1 VKTNHHKNKPSV
13 GNASTKLDTSE
24 VLDLCAGIHTH
35 TKGQLP
41 AAGSRTLGLFTSIR
55 LILLALRHN
64 LTQELLAEIFEISQP
79 TVSRIINA
87 YVPLIA
93 ENLQAQ
99 IPTVEDLDPTQQLI
113 IDGTLLPCWSWR
125 RHPELYSGKHHTTGV
140 TIQVACTLTGRLAW
154 VSHPFPG
161 NTHDLTALKDSR
173 LLDMIN
179 QTIHI
184 GDKGYTGAGM
194 ITPVKKPAG
203 HELYDSEKEF
213 NKKINTIRYL
223 IERSIAQ
230 LKTWRILHTDYRR
243 PYATFTTTI
252 NAVLGII
259 FTYTP

>member
-1 VKTNHHKNKPSV
+1 MKTNHHKNKPSV

-41 AAGSRTLGLFTSIR
+41 AAGSRTLGLITSIR

-154 VSHPFPG
+154 VSHPFP
-161 NTHDLTALKDSR
+161 
-173 LLDMIN
+173 
-179 QTIHI
+179 
-184 GDKGYTGAGM
+184 DKHPMTSQ
-194 ITPVKKPAG
+194 
-203 HELYDSEKEF
+203 H
-213 NKKINTIRYL
+213 
-223 IERSIAQ
+223 
-230 LKTWRILHTDYRR
+230 
-243 PYATFTTTI
+243 
-252 NAVLGII
+252 
-259 FTYTP
+259 

>member
-1 VKTNHHKNKPSV
+1 MPVKSLTCAQ
-13 GNASTKLDTSE
+13 ASTPTPKASYL
-24 VLDLCAGIHTH
+24 L
-35 TKGQLP
+35 
-41 AAGSRTLGLFTSIR
+41 AGSRTLGLFTSIR

-154 VSHPFPG
+154 VSHPFP
-161 NTHDLTALKDSR
+161 
-173 LLDMIN
+173 
-179 QTIHI
+179 
-184 GDKGYTGAGM
+184 DKHPMTLQ
-194 ITPVKKPAG
+194 
-203 HELYDSEKEF
+203 H
-213 NKKINTIRYL
+213 
-223 IERSIAQ
+223 
-230 LKTWRILHTDYRR
+230 
-243 PYATFTTTI
+243 
-252 NAVLGII
+252 
-259 FTYTP
+259 

>member
-1 VKTNHHKNKPSV
+1 MLAQNSTPVKSSTCAQ
-13 GNASTKLDTSE
+13 ASTPTPKASYL
-24 VLDLCAGIHTH
+24 L
-35 TKGQLP
+35 
-41 AAGSRTLGLFTSIR
+41 AGSRTLGLFTSIR

-99 IPTVEDLDPTQQLI
+99 IPTVEDLYPTQQLI

-173 LLDMIN
+173 LLDMIEAYSW
-179 QTIHI
+179 
-184 GDKGYTGAGM
+184 GVG
-194 ITPVKKPAG
+194 
-203 HELYDSEKEF
+203 EYDSEDGVDGGSEGCVGAAVVGVKDAPGF
-213 NKKINTIRYL
+213 
-223 IERSIAQ
+223 Q
-230 LKTWRILHTDYRR
+230 LRDTSFYEVADSVDFLVELL
-243 PYATFTTTI
+243 FT
-252 NAVLGII
+252 VV
-259 FTYTP
+259 